1 MSIRNTHPMI
11 LIGLCAALLIVLA
24 ALRAWPF
31 ALAAAGLAALVITA
45 FPQITPLPGA
55 MTCVGALLFGTLISG
70 GGATDSMSLGLLLI
84 AAAAGLRALS
94 LTASPQATP
103 VMQSI
108 APESPTGNGL
118 TLRLQHTA
126 DGMVK
131 SARAVDEVLN
141 QQTDGAREQIELIT
155 TTNDR
160 LDTFIHLAK
169 NALENIRTL
178 TRSAQF
184 ATDISR
190 DGQEALGQAIS
201 GMQQIRSQVTQIGE
215 TTVRLAQLTERI
227 DRIITSV
234 SEIATQSNLLA
245 LNASIEA
252 ARAGVHGR
260 GFAVVAEEV
269 RVLARQ
275 STEAAQQVR
284 AILGEIQG
292 AVRETVDAT
301 QAGMA
306 LAERGADVTQEA
318 NRIMS
323 QLDASVSAAYEAVK
337 GMASMIRDQSDGME
351 EIAISMERVN
361 LIAQQNLA
369 GTRVVEQVAR
379 SLSGLAS
386 ELEAGVERV

>member
-103 VMQSI
+103 VMQSS

-260 GFAVVAEEV
+260 GFAVVAEEM